1 MKSIL
6 GILAT
11 ELNKIGVPYEYMRW
25 TSSVQYPY
33 WIGEVTEVATDSED
47 GYKEYTAIVTGTA
60 DGSWLELEND
70 RKKIEDHFPSVYG
83 FRASTDKETMV
94 IFYENSFPV
103 PTGESDLKRM
113 QINLRIKHWKG
124 MN

>member
-11 ELNKIGVPYEYMRW
+11 ELNKVGVPYEYMQW
-25 TSSVQYPY
+25 TSTVQYPY
-33 WIGEVTEVATDSED
+33 WIGEVTEVATANED
-47 GYKEYTAIVTGTA
+47 GYKEYTAIVTGTTK
-60 DGSWLELEND
+60 GSWLDLEND
-70 RKKIEDHFPSVYG
+70 RAKIEDRFPSVYG
-83 FRASTDKETMV
+83 FRASKDKETMV

-103 PTGESDLKRM
+103 PTGEADLKRM